1 MAKKI
6 LVVGSINKDLVV
18 NTSRFPLSGE
28 TLIGDSFYT
37 NNGGKG
43 ANQASAIAKLG
54 GDVSIIGAVGDDEF
68 GRETVKNL
76 SLYGVDTKNVSVKKG
91 ISTGIA
97 SITVTKSGA
106 NNIIV
111 VPGANSLL
119 SKEDID
125 SKLDVIKKSDIVVIQ
140 LEIPIETAKY
150 VASLSK
156 RLGKTVILNPSPAV
170 ELENDM
176 LETVDILIPNETE
189 IEIIGGIERAK
200 SFGIKYIIVTLGKN
214 GSDLYYLSNSAKK
227 HFNAYDVEVVDTTA
241 AGDSFLGAIAA
252 MLALDKPIEEAISFA
267 TKVSN
272 ITVTRKG
279 AIESIPTFQEVVI
292 KKWD

>member
-1 MAKKI
+1 MAKKN

-18 NTSRFPLSGE
+18 NTSRFPLAGE

-214 GSDLYYLSNSAKK
+214 GSDLYYLSNNAKK

-279 AIESIPTFQEVVI
+279 AIDSIPTFQEVVI

>member
-18 NTSRFPLSGE
+18 NTSRFPLAGE

-214 GSDLYYLSNSAKK
+214 GSNLYYLSNNAKK

-279 AIESIPTFQEVVI
+279 AIDSIPTLEEVVI